1 MEEIKKVLILLLI
14 SAFLGQGS
22 GFCVP
27 NRDFGLRPPMY
38 FNKLM
43 QDALNEKSAQAS
55 SEEKVLVDEEVEFS
69 EAEVKDYT
77 AFNKRVSK
85 LFDKI
90 NLKNWPSSPISSS
103 EVNDAIDSIARL
115 RQQRILRGDTFVLT
129 FFEKNDKGETERREM
144 FVDSQE
150 CLNWLRNETRETG
163 FPKIVGE
170 MLNNAYDTCV
180 RRMLGKPNDAG
191 GPIETGKIRLVLAI
205 REKKLIIRI
214 IDNGEGIKGHYGA
227 IPSFNMHY
235 GNDYENLLMG
245 GQGIGIP
252 LVQAVMKY
260 HGGTM
265 EWRGPSGYP
274 EGFGTEVTMTFPI
287 DNELFEKEH
296 PDLFPKPGYFYT
308 RALYRF
314 I

>member
-1 MEEIKKVLILLLI
+1 MEKIKKVLILLLVAVFF
-14 SAFLGQGS
+14 SQSLAFCAS
-22 GFCVP
+22 

-43 QDALNEKSAQAS
+43 QDALNEKSAQVLN
-55 SEEKVLVDEEVEFS
+55 EEEVLVDEEVEFS
-69 EAEVKDYT
+69 KAEVKDSATFYR
-77 AFNKRVSK
+77 RVSK
-85 LFDKI
+85 LFGKI
-90 NLKNWPSSPISSS
+90 NLKDWPSPPISSS
-103 EVNDAIDSIARL
+103 EANDAMESIARL
-115 RQQRILRGDTFVLT
+115 RQQRMLRGDIFVLT

-150 CLNWLRNETRETG
+150 CLNWLRTETRETE
-163 FPKIVGE
+163 FSKIVGE
-170 MLNNAYDTCV
+170 MLSNAYDTCV

-191 GPIETGKIRLVLAI
+191 GPIETGKIRLVLAV

-214 IDNGEGIKGHYGA
+214 VDNGEGIKKHYGA

-252 LVQAVMKY
+252 LVQAVIKY
-260 HGGTM
+260 HGGTI

-274 EGFGTEVTMTFPI
+274 EGFGTEVVMTFPI

-296 PDLFPKPGYFYT
+296 PDLFSRPGYFYA
-308 RALYRF
+308 RALYHF